1 MKIDK
6 RKTKEIS
13 EEELRDFFTASILF
27 GSSWDNLSKYFVE
40 GEMEAKKIF
49 DEVFDEL
56 HKLIEELL

>member
-1 MKIDK
+1 MKINK
-6 RKTKEIS
+6 RKTKEVS

-40 GEMEAKKIF
+40 EELEAKRIF